1 MMHGYALA
9 EHLTPLIILNVEI
22 VKKIKINLEQ
32 VTLERELWN
41 AALRTPP
48 PYTPKTT
55 YTRKGK
61 NRFKPFRD
69 ED

>member
-1 MMHGYALA
+1 MMHGHALA

-22 VKKIKINLEQ
+22 VKKKENKLTQQI
-32 VTLERELWN
+32 LERELWN

-61 NRFKPFRD
+61 NRFSPFRR

>member
-1 MMHGYALA
+1 MK
-9 EHLTPLIILNVEI
+9 NKEI
-22 VKKIKINLEQ
+22 KLDQ

-48 PYTPKTT
+48 PYTPKTS

-61 NRFKPFRD
+61 NRFNPFRH

>member
-1 MMHGYALA
+1 MKKK
-9 EHLTPLIILNVEI
+9 ENKLTQ
-22 VKKIKINLEQ
+22 Q
-32 VTLERELWN
+32 VLERELWN

-61 NRFKPFRD
+61 SRFNPFRS

>member
-1 MMHGYALA
+1 MKNRKQ
-9 EHLTPLIILNVEI
+9 LTQ
-22 VKKIKINLEQ
+22 Q
-32 VTLERELWN
+32 VLERELWN

-48 PYTPKTT
+48 PRTPKTK

-61 NRFKPFRD
+61 ARFNPFRH